1 MLKCE
6 FGQQP
11 QWRQLRKQQQDRL
24 PQVSSRHFFFIF
36 FLFLINAIKNT
47 KTNFRVLWSTRV
59 VWCRLKG
66 TWFEFTESGSS
77 NTQNALV
84 VDHGPVKRSR
94 ALLLDYQVIDY
105 KEIGK
110 KFSLPCILSFQSI
123 YFNFYNFII
132 FLQSGLQA
140 GGGLPQGRTLYDT
153 PILFSYT

>member
-1 MLKCE
+1 MH
-6 FGQQP
+6 FGP
-11 QWRQLRKQQQDRL
+11 QWQIEFLKDKIYLRKKKDSWTQIIIIFSFSESSL
-24 PQVSSRHFFFIF
+24 CSSVSSASSLSDVSSASNNKTDYHRLALVIFFSFF

-94 ALLLDYQVIDY
+94 ALWLDYQVINY
-105 KEIGK
+105 K
-110 KFSLPCILSFQSI
+110 
-123 YFNFYNFII
+123 
-132 FLQSGLQA
+132 
-140 GGGLPQGRTLYDT
+140 
-153 PILFSYT
+153 